1 MKEEESVLTEGAPD
15 RLASGSIQHGLF
27 AGNAD
32 FELYG
37 LHLGPIEL
45 GQKRGGGKGWGE
57 TLQTKQRRN
66 SNSCHPRNRL
76 SEDLRIQRFSCD

>member
-1 MKEEESVLTEGAPD
+1 MGNRMKEEESILTKGAPD
-15 RLASGSIQHGLF
+15 RLASGSVQHGLF

-45 GQKRGGGKGWGE
+45 GKKRGGGKGWGGGGRGNITDKE
-57 TLQTKQRRN
+57 KENFQELP
-66 SNSCHPRNRL
+66 S
-76 SEDLRIQRFSCD
+76 

>member
-1 MKEEESVLTEGAPD
+1 MGHRMEEEESILTERAPD
-15 RLASGSIQHGLF
+15 RLASGSVQHGLL

-32 FELYG
+32 FELYR

-66 SNSCHPRNRL
+66 SNSCHPSNRL
-76 SEDLRIQRFSCD
+76 RT

>member
-1 MKEEESVLTEGAPD
+1 MGKRMKEEESILTKGAPD

-45 GQKRGGGKGWGE
+45 GKKRGGGKGWGRGE
-57 TLQTKQRRN
+57 TLQTKKRRI
-66 SNSCHPRNRL
+66 SKSCHPRNRL
-76 SEDLRIQRFSCD
+76 RI